1 MADITVLLTDPSVWA
16 AFATLTA
23 MELVLG
29 IDNVVFISIL
39 SERLPQSQQKL
50 ARRLGLVLA
59 MVMRVGLLFAISWVM
74 GLQEELFTVAGYGM
88 SGRDLVLIGGGLFLI
103 AKATSEIHG
112 QMDGQGLRKPRPA
125 TAGFAAVVV
134 QIIVLDAVFSL
145 DSIITA
151 VGMVEQIEIMIAAI
165 IVAVLVMMLF
175 ADTVSRFVMSHPTVK
190 MLALAFLFMIGLV
203 LIADGLGVHVPKGYV
218 YSAMG
223 FSLLVELLNLRVRR
237 RQGAGGKSSGD
248 AS

>member
-1 MADITVLLTDPSVWA
+1 MTHITALLTDPAVWA

-39 SERLPQSQQKL
+39 SERLPKAQQKL
-50 ARRLGLVLA
+50 ARRLGLLLA
-59 MVMRVGLLFAISWVM
+59 MVMRVGLLFAISAVM
-74 GLQEELFTVAGYGM
+74 GLQEELFSVAGYGM

-112 QMDGQGLRKPRPA
+112 QMDGHGLRKPRLA
-125 TAGFAAVVV
+125 TAGFTAVVT
-134 QIIVLDAVFSL
+134 QIILLDAVFSI

-151 VGMVEQIEIMIAAI
+151 VGMVDQIEIMIAAV
-165 IVAVLVMMLF
+165 IVAVFVMMLF
-175 ADTVSRFVMSHPTVK
+175 ADPVSRFVMAHPTVK

-223 FSLLVELLNLRVRR
+223 FSLLVELLNLRARR
-237 RQGAGGKSSGD
+237 RNGAAGQLAGD
-248 AS
+248 DS